1 MAPLTFPL
9 APSTMLPL
17 ALALAAG
24 AVAMLLTG
32 KLDSRSERGARADRA
47 ARRRTVPVAVGGAA
61 AAVLF
66 GLPVWAAAISAGLA
80 ALTAFAAAR
89 TRDRPKLLT
98 DRETRDLAGFLDLI
112 AACLDGGC
120 SAEAA
125 LATGAET
132 GLLTGT
138 AAAALSQ
145 TRALLSLGTD
155 VATAWQPVAGY
166 APLASLGAAA
176 TRSALG
182 GVRLADAA
190 RETAAELR
198 AAGRARA
205 ERRAAR
211 AGVAMTAPLVLCFLP
226 AFVCLGLAPT
236 IIGLI
241 SSLHL
246 W

>member
-1 MAPLTFPL
+1 VALLTFPL
-9 APSTMLPL
+9 APSLVLPL
-17 ALALAAG
+17 ALALAAC
-24 AVAMLLTG
+24 AVAMLPAQ
-32 KLDSRSERGARADRA
+32 KLDSRSERGGRSDRA
-47 ARRRTVPVAVGGAA
+47 ARRRTVPAAIGGAA
-61 AAVLF
+61 VAVLV
-66 GLPVWAAAISAGLA
+66 GLPVWAVALSAGLA
-80 ALTAFAAAR
+80 ALAAAVAAR
-89 TRDRPKLLT
+89 TQDRPKPLT

-120 SAEAA
+120 TAEAS
-125 LATGAET
+125 LAAGAET

-138 AAAALSQ
+138 AAAAVSQ

-155 VATAWQPVAGY
+155 VTTAWQPVAGY
-166 APLASLGAAA
+166 APLASLGGAAA
-176 TRSALG
+176 RSALG

-190 RETAAELR
+190 RETAAEVR

-211 AGVAMTAPLVLCFLP
+211 AGVAMTAPLMLCFLP